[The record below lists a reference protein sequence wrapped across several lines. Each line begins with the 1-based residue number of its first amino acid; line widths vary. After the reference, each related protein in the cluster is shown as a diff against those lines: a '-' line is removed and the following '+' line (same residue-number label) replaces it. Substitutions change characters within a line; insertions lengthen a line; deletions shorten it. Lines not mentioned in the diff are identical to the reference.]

1 MARGL
6 QPITNRCSQFEL
18 VETKASQTAPEIFA
32 VGGGKG
38 GVGKSIFSIALAT
51 SLVESGRR
59 VALVDL
65 DLGAANL
72 HTYLGMH
79 TTTPSLADFLTRKV
93 ARLTEVLIPTPVD
106 GLQLISGAEYVPGMA
121 NLPHWMKQK
130 LMRHIKLLPVDAVV
144 LDLGAGVAFN
154 TLDFFA
160 VAQHGIV
167 LTAPEPAAVMNAYS
181 FIKSALFRQ
190 LQQVFRKHDVL
201 GPLIDEQARMNDA
214 DRQLTL
220 EWLRERVHTLAPG
233 EASVLDEVCAAFNP
247 HLIVNRGQDDRESHV
262 VHNLINLCR
271 NQLGVQL
278 QQQCVLPETPAVR
291 QHSLDIPGLLH
302 SPDGAGIRRRVTQW
316 LDIVLAPEDLDI
328 EGIKQT
334 YSDDDIS
341 RLLELLDELDD
352 FTFAGTNRKSW
363 KLRLYFKPAEVV
375 EFLLRRGVKESRFL
389 EVAVA

>member
-1 MARGL
+1 ME
-6 QPITNRCSQFEL
+6 ITAPQA
-18 VETKASQTAPEIFA
+18 VPEIFA

-51 SLVESGRR
+51 ALVESGRR

-72 HTYLGMH
+72 HTYLGIH
-79 TTTPSLADFLTRKV
+79 TATPSLADFLTRKV
-93 ARLTEVLIPTPVD
+93 ADLTPVLIPTPVP

-121 NLPHWMKQK
+121 NLQHWMKQK
-130 LMRHIKLLPVDAVV
+130 LLRHIKQLPVDAVV

-160 VAQHGIV
+160 LANHGVV
-167 LTAPEPAAVMNAYS
+167 LTAPEPAAVMNAYG

-201 GPLIDEQARMNDA
+201 GPLIEEQGRMNDA
-214 DRQLTL
+214 ERQLTL

-233 EASVLDEVCAAFNP
+233 EASVLDEICAAFQP
-247 HLIVNRGQDDRESHV
+247 HLIVNRGQGEGESHV

-271 NQLGVQL
+271 NQLGVSL
-278 QQQCVLPETPAVR
+278 RQQCVLPETPTLR
-291 QHSLDIPGLLH
+291 QHSLDVPGFLR
-302 SPDGAGIRRRVTQW
+302 SPQGAGLRRRVSQW
-316 LDIVLAPEDLDI
+316 LDLVLAPPELDI
-328 EGIKQT
+328 EGIKQN
-334 YSDDDIS
+334 YSDDDIA

-375 EFLLRRGVKESRFL
+375 EFLIRRGVKETRFL